1 MLDSK
6 ISYSIKMQIFMKL
19 RKLWSFGK
27 DLRRAKDIFISK
39 HKKIAKNHLKFDV
52 SENSK
57 GNVMLVKV
65 N

>member
-1 MLDSK
+1 MLNSK
-6 ISYSIKMQIFMKL
+6 ISCSIKMQIFMKL

-27 DLRRAKDIFISK
+27 DIRTTKDIFISK
-39 HKKIAKNHLKFDV
+39 LQIAKNHLKLDV

-65 N
+65 H